1 MTVISSREFAANQT
15 KYFKMAV
22 NEEVAIKRGSGMFH
36 LVYRPIENIPEQ
48 LVLES
53 DDDLRRAI
61 TIDELREKM
70 HTRIHELFAKNESIS
85 NS

>member
-1 MTVISSREFAANQT
+1 MTVISSREFAANQA

-22 NEEVAIKRGSGMFH
+22 NEDVAIKRGSGIFH
-36 LVYRPIENIPEQ
+36 LVYKPIKNIPEQ
-48 LVLES
+48 LVLDT
-53 DDDLRRAI
+53 DDDLCRAI

-70 HTRIHELFAKNESIS
+70 HKRIHELFAKNKSIS